1 MSKKMLRITSLLLV
15 IAMIATVFT
24 GCASRH
30 ETKVVNA
37 VVSEKKFVDSEYK
50 YCWHYDMF
58 RAEYRWGF
66 KYFPAEY
73 NVTLKYN
80 NIPQTYDNQ
89 SLYNEYEEGDIIEVN
104 FTQYYDEDDKLITD
118 GIYAPSISLR

>member
-1 MSKKMLRITSLLLV
+1 MSKKIFRITSLFLV

-30 ETKVVNA
+30 ETAVVNA
-37 VVSEKKFVDSEYK
+37 VVTEKNFVDDEYK
-50 YCWHYDMF
+50 YCWHYNIIHAD
-58 RAEYRWGF
+58 YRWGF
-66 KYFPAEY
+66 KYFPSEY

-80 NIPQTYDNQ
+80 NITQTYNNK
-89 SLYNEYEEGDIIEVN
+89 SLYNNYEEGDIIEVD
-104 FTQYYDEDDKLITD
+104 FTQYYDEEDKLITD